1 MSKLKVGIIGA
12 GQIAELVHIINY
24 LKYPSEIEITAIVDI
39 NTERAESLAKKY
51 NIPYYFSSSKEMFET
66 LELDIVSICTPNKYH
81 YEGVIAA
88 LKNNCH
94 VFCEKPPCIK
104 SKDALEMLELSE
116 EKGKVLAYNFHH
128 RHSSD
133 VDYMM
138 KAIDAGD
145 IGEIYYGRIKALR
158 RRGIP
163 GWGVFTDKDLQGGGP
178 LIDLGV
184 HMIDIALYLT
194 KFPKIKSVLA
204 SSYTKIGNVKNKGTL
219 GEWDPKKYEIEDFLT
234 SYIKFENGS
243 VINLET
249 SFALNIKEKATIM
262 NVELFGTKGGMDLS
276 AMEIYTDY
284 NDELVDIVK
293 LKIKEEDKQENS
305 IRDFLDACNGKVDAL
320 ITNARQGYEIQRLVE
335 ALYESAETGE
345 VIKL

>member
-1 MSKLKVGIIGA
+1 MALFATSNFYLFLK
-12 GQIAELVHIINY
+12 ELTH
-24 LKYPSEIEITAIVDI
+24 KSW
-39 NTERAESLAKKY
+39 
-51 NIPYYFSSSKEMFET
+51 
-66 LELDIVSICTPNKYH
+66 PNKKLV
-81 YEGVIAA
+81 ESI
-88 LKNNCH
+88 N
-94 VFCEKPPCIK
+94 F
-104 SKDALEMLELSE
+104 
-116 EKGKVLAYNFHH
+116 GK
-128 RHSSD
+128 
-133 VDYMM
+133 
-138 KAIDAGD
+138 
-145 IGEIYYGRIKALR
+145 
-158 RRGIP
+158 
-163 GWGVFTDKDLQGGGP
+163 
-178 LIDLGV
+178 
-184 HMIDIALYLT
+184 
-194 KFPKIKSVLA
+194 
-204 SSYTKIGNVKNKGTL
+204 KIGNVKNKGTL

-234 SYIKFENGS
+234 AYIKFENGS